1 MAERRVVAPE
11 VVAGWAVAAARAAA
25 SKTEEPTVVLDVG
38 DVLSI
43 TSYFVITG
51 GRNARQVKTVAE
63 EVEAA
68 VVAAG
73 GPRPLR
79 TEGLDSLRWVLV
91 DYGDFVVHVLLDEA
105 RHYYELERLWA
116 DVPRLAW
123 ADPAADGP
131 GQPDAAQA

>member
-1 MAERRVVAPE
+1 MAERRRVDSETVADW
-11 VVAGWAVAAARAAA
+11 VRVAARAAA
-25 SKTEEPTVVLDVG
+25 DKTDEPTVVLDVG
-38 DVLSI
+38 EVLSI

-68 VVAAG
+68 VADAG

-79 TEGLDSLRWVLV
+79 TEGLDSLRWVLL

-105 RHYYELERLWA
+105 RRYYELERLWA
-116 DVPRLAW
+116 DVPRLEW
-123 ADPAADGP
+123 DDRPPAAEP
-131 GQPDAAQA
+131 AS

>member
-1 MAERRVVAPE
+1 VAERRPVPPE
-11 VVAGWAVAAARAAA
+11 VVTGWVVTAARAAA

-38 DVLSI
+38 EVLSI

-63 EVEAA
+63 EVETALAA
-68 VVAAG
+68 SG

-79 TEGLDSLRWVLV
+79 TEGLDSLRWVLL

-105 RHYYELERLWA
+105 RQYYELERLWA
-116 DVPRLAW
+116 DVPRVEWDAPD
-123 ADPAADGP
+123 AGGP
-131 GQPDAAQA
+131 GETDAAEA